1 VLRAQSYKRHW
12 VEIFLQEER
21 MAEIRYNIV
30 FRGKI
35 MAGFEPGD
43 VKRNIAGL
51 FSISEEKAGQIL
63 ALKRFIIKKDLDER
77 TAGKYIEVLKKAG
90 LQVFPEPVQ
99 APTIIQEHKP
109 SETPLTQEPGDE
121 KKSAYAGA
129 ATTVEIGVKP
139 QEAKPAAARKKPDK
153 IPFEFRGSG
162 SEYFRIW
169 LVNIL
174 LSIITL
180 GIYSA
185 WAKVRKNQ
193 YLYGN
198 TRVDGASFEYL
209 AKPSKILKG
218 RLIVVGFFLL
228 QGVLSQ
234 IFPISG
240 AVLSIAF
247 VIALPW
253 LVIRS
258 LAFNARNS
266 SLRNIRFAFNGSY
279 GEAAKAYLLWP
290 MVSVLTIGFLF
301 PYAYFRQK
309 KFMVENSGYGTTDFK
324 FNATYGDYNRVFFGL
339 LIPVLIGVI
348 LIAGSFFLFP
358 PLFILVLLSLYLY
371 IFAYVS
377 VKTGNLLYNSSRLAD
392 HRFEAD
398 MKLKDYLFIVL
409 TNSLA
414 TAVTFGLFHPWA
426 KVRSLRYKIEHLRL
440 APAGDLDG
448 FIAES
453 QKQISAVGSEATDFM
468 DIDFGL

>member
-1 VLRAQSYKRHW
+1 
-12 VEIFLQEER
+12 

-30 FRGKI
+30 FTGEI
-35 MAGFEPGD
+35 MDGYDPGD
-43 VKRNIAGL
+43 VKRNLARL

-63 ALKRFIIKKDLDER
+63 ARKRVILKKDLDER
-77 TAGKYIEVLKKAG
+77 TAGRYAEVLKKAG
-90 LQVFPEPVQ
+90 LQIFQEPVQ
-99 APTIIQEHKP
+99 AQTGIQEQKP
-109 SETPLTQEPGDE
+109 SETPLVQKTGDE

-129 ATTVEIGVKP
+129 AATVEIDIKSQAVKP
-139 QEAKPAAARKKPDK
+139 PAAEKKPDK

-198 TRVDGASFEYL
+198 TRIGGASFEYL

-218 RLIVVGFFLL
+218 RLIVAGFFLL
-228 QGVLSQ
+228 QGVLSKAL
-234 IFPISG
+234 PIAG
-240 AVLSIAF
+240 AVLSITF

-279 GEAAKAYLLWP
+279 KEAAKAYLLWP
-290 MVSVLTIGFLF
+290 MVAMLTLGFLF
-301 PYAYFRQK
+301 PYAYFRQR
-309 KFMVENSGYGTTDFK
+309 KFMVENSGYGTSGFK
-324 FNATYGDYNRVFFGL
+324 FNATHRDYSRIFLDLLVPVLLGGL
-339 LIPVLIGVI
+339 LIL
-348 LIAGSFFLFP
+348 GSFFLFL
-358 PLFILVLLSLYLY
+358 PLIILVALTLYLY
-371 IFAYVS
+371 VFACIS
-377 VKTGNLLYNSSRLAD
+377 VKTGNLLYNSSSLAG

-398 MKLKDYLFIVL
+398 MKLKDYFVLVL

-426 KVRSLRYKIEHLRL
+426 KVRSLRYKVEHLKL
-440 APAGDLDG
+440 APEGDFDG
-448 FIAES
+448 FVAES
-453 QKQISAVGSEATDFM
+453 RRQISAVGSEATDFM

>member
-1 VLRAQSYKRHW
+1 MAKQVQKESSP
-12 VEIFLQEER
+12 QEER

-30 FRGKI
+30 YRGKI

-51 FSISEEKAGQIL
+51 FSVSEEKAAQIL
-63 ALKRFIIKKDLDER
+63 ALKRFILKKDLDER
-77 TAGKYIEVLKKAG
+77 KAGKYIEVLKKAG
-90 LQVFPEPVQ
+90 LEVFPEPMQ
-99 APTIIQEHKP
+99 APAGIQEGKP
-109 SETPLTQEPGDE
+109 SEIPLIQGPGDE
-121 KKSAYAGA
+121 KESSNKVVFE
-129 ATTVEIGVKP
+129 TVDTDVKP
-139 QEAKPAAARKKPDK
+139 QAAKPAAAEKKRDK

-193 YLYGN
+193 YIYGN
-198 TRVDGASFEYL
+198 TRIGGASFEYL

-218 RLIVVGFFLL
+218 RLIVAGFFLL
-228 QGVLSQ
+228 QGVLSK
-234 IFPISG
+234 IVPIAG
-240 AVLSIAF
+240 IVLSITF

-266 SLRNIRFAFNGSY
+266 SLRNIRFAFSGSY

-290 MVSVLTIGFLF
+290 IVAFLTLGIMF
-301 PYAYFRQK
+301 PYAYYRQR
-309 KFMVENSGYGTTDFK
+309 KFMVENSGYGTTGFK
-324 FNATYGDYNRVFFGL
+324 FNASYGDYNRIFLSL
-339 LIPVLIGVI
+339 LIPVLIGA
-348 LIAGSFFLFP
+348 LLFAGSFFLFP
-358 PLFILVLLSLYLY
+358 PLFILVLLALYLY
-371 IFAYVS
+371 IFACIS
-377 VKTGNLLYNSSRLAD
+377 VKTGNLLYNSSSLAG

-414 TAVTFGLFHPWA
+414 IAVTFGLFYPWA
-426 KVRSLRYKIEHLRL
+426 KVRSLQYKIEHLKL

-448 FIAES
+448 
-453 QKQISAVGSEATDFM
+453 
-468 DIDFGL
+468 

>member
-1 VLRAQSYKRHW
+1 
-12 VEIFLQEER
+12 

-43 VKRNIAGL
+43 VKRNIARL
-51 FSISEEKAGQIL
+51 FSVSEEKAAQIL
-63 ALKRFIIKKDLDER
+63 ALKRFILKKDLDER
-77 TAGKYIEVLKKAG
+77 TAGKYAGVLEKAG
-90 LQVFPEPVQ
+90 LQVFTEPVQ
-99 APTIIQEHKP
+99 YPAGIQEEKP
-109 SETPLTQEPGDE
+109 SETPLIQEPGDE
-121 KKSAYAGA
+121 KGSANKVVFE
-129 ATTVEIGVKP
+129 TVDTDVRP
-139 QEAKPAAARKKPDK
+139 QAAKPAAAEKKRDK

-193 YLYGN
+193 YIYGN
-198 TRVDGASFEYL
+198 TRVGGASFEYL

-218 RLIVVGFFLL
+218 RLIVAGFFLL
-228 QGVLSQ
+228 QGVLSK
-234 IFPISG
+234 IVPIAG
-240 AVLSIAF
+240 VVLSITF

-266 SLRNIRFAFNGSY
+266 SLRNIRFAFSGSY
-279 GEAAKAYLLWP
+279 REAAKAYLLWP
-290 MVSVLTIGFLF
+290 MVAFLTLGIMF
-301 PYAYFRQK
+301 PYAYYRQR
-309 KFMVENSGYGTTDFK
+309 KFMVENSGYGTTGFK
-324 FNATYGDYNRVFFGL
+324 FNAEYGDYNRIFLGL
-339 LIPVLIGVI
+339 LIPVLIGV
-348 LIAGSFFLFP
+348 LLFAGSFFLFP
-358 PLFILVLLSLYLY
+358 PLFILVLLALYLY
-371 IFAYVS
+371 IFACIS
-377 VKTGNLLYNSSRLAD
+377 VKTGNLLYNSSSLAG
-392 HRFEAD
+392 HCFEAE
-398 MKLKDYLFIVL
+398 MKLKDYLLIVL

-414 TAVTFGLFHPWA
+414 TAVTFGLFYPWA
-426 KVRSLRYKIEHLRL
+426 KVRSLRYKIEHIKL

-448 FIAES
+448 FVAES
-453 QKQISAVGSEATDFM
+453 QKQISAVGSEVTDFM